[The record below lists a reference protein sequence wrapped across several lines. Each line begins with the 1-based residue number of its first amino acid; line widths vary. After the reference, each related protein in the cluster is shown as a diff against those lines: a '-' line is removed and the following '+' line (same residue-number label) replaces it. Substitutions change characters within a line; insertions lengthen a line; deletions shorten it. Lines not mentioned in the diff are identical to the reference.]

1 MTHLWWRRP
10 SIRQI
15 FGRRTPLRLSQLQNL
30 WTVSR
35 GFFLGFQESDGKGLQ
50 RRFLTGDTYMHVK
63 SKSSKLRWQ
72 NGNLSS
78 STENTSSFTIHF
90 PAAYLRVLHFLHSKC
105 YWTAILLS
113 IIQSIPPQQANK
125 HLSKTP
131 QTPQNPRLQGRLQCL
146 ARRVVCWTLQNLET
160 KHGGNPRQRWGL
172 ENKTGWWLNQPIW
185 EICSSNWVHLPQF
198 SGWKSKIFELPP
210 TRKTLLNNAIFFFET
225 KFLSCHK
232 FRLKQWRSDKNGDPY
247 WLFCSFL

>member
-1 MTHLWWRRP
+1 MEISHLQLKIHLHSL
-10 SIRQI
+10 SI
-15 FGRRTPLRLSQLQNL
+15 FQLPIL
-30 WTVSR
+30 
-35 GFFLGFQESDGKGLQ
+35 ESC
-50 RRFLTGDTYMHVK
+50 
-63 SKSSKLRWQ
+63 
-72 NGNLSS
+72 
-78 STENTSSFTIHF
+78 I
-90 PAAYLRVLHFLHSKC
+90 FLHSKC

-131 QTPQNPRLQGRLQCL
+131 QTPKNPRLQGRLQCL

-210 TRKTLLNNAIFFFET
+210 TRKTLLNNAIFFWNKISE
-225 KFLSCHK
+225 LSQISAQTMEK
-232 FRLKQWRSDKNGDPY
+232 WQKWRP
-247 WLFCSFL
+247 LLIIL